1 MNIDKSKEGTVLS
14 AHYIC
19 HRTGTRPDVKLNRCR
34 ASKKN
39 STIKIGTKCPSRIIL
54 KYKEGKYQV
63 NWISNHV
70 GHECNSSARV
80 PRITRQLIANY
91 LKIGVTPIKI
101 KQKLRTM
108 SNYNCDSSELRSSLL
123 INIKDIYNIK
133 KQYKIEDLA
142 DQDHRVFIKSMMSIV
157 LDYKEIGEARSDFH
171 TDDFFIIIMSE
182 SQQRM
187 MINNSDI
194 ISMDSTHDSSIKGLL
209 LTTIMCRDKKQLV

>member
-1 MNIDKSKEGTVLS
+1 
-14 AHYIC
+14 
-19 HRTGTRPDVKLNRCR
+19 
-34 ASKKN
+34 
-39 STIKIGTKCPSRIIL
+39 
-54 KYKEGKYQV
+54 
-63 NWISNHV
+63 
-70 GHECNSSARV
+70 
-80 PRITRQLIANY
+80 
-91 LKIGVTPIKI
+91 
-101 KQKLRTM
+101 M
-108 SNYNCDSSELRSSLL
+108 SNYNCDSSDLRSSLL

-194 ISMDSTHDSSIKGLL
+194 ISMDLTHDSSIKGLL
-209 LTTIMCRDKKQLV
+209 LTTIMCRDKKRTTYFPCERLLPPSNFWGRNSRNALMRESNN